1 MPDTDP
7 CPALSIA
14 VRAYAK
20 RPPRPSFETANE
32 ADEDRPLKRVRRRY
46 PSEALIFD
54 TETLGDP
61 AQQLMVGVC
70 GSIGTAPALS
80 PGRPALKRGF
90 STPTSSRSE
99 IRTATRSS
107 SATSMP
113 PGPMSR
119 RV

>member
-61 AQQLMVGVC
+61 AQQLMVGVWRFFR
-70 GSIGTAPALS
+70 GRAPA
-80 PGRPALKRGF
+80 GARRTRGGEGVFFPAEL
-90 STPTSSRSE
+90 
-99 IRTATRSS
+99 
-107 SATSMP
+107 P
-113 PGPMSR
+113 PPEPNGHGL
-119 RV
+119 